1 MIVQMNEY
9 FRTKEGII
17 GYINEKYTTNVKE
30 YNNWV
35 IIQWKKGYN
44 IFKRDDTDE
53 IIYHSKKLSDLVIAG
68 DFINGYRVLEIRG
81 DKALIYKNA
90 RVSHWVK
97 LEDKIIQEFLTKE
110 EYDRRK
116 FERKKMIWEL
126 N

>member
-44 IFKRDDTDE
+44 IFKKDDTDE

-97 LEDKIIQEFLTKE
+97 LEDKIIQELLTKE
-110 EYDRRK
+110 EYNRRK

-126 N
+126 G